1 MIDGGFG
8 FGVGHVAIIW
18 QRRHGA
24 GSGSS
29 TSNVRSNH
37 VGQRHCA
44 EMSMVEYYLLMWR
57 WFGRGS
63 NEDLEFTD
71 VVDHVRYMVVISV
84 GSGLF
89 LGDNS

>member
-1 MIDGGFG
+1 
-8 FGVGHVAIIW
+8 
-18 QRRHGA
+18 
-24 GSGSS
+24 
-29 TSNVRSNH
+29 
-37 VGQRHCA
+37 
-44 EMSMVEYYLLMWR
+44 MVEYYLLMWR

-89 LGDNS
+89 LGDNL